1 MREIRAGENSDLGAL
16 LVFDVNKILSIVP
29 APAVTPLQRGEAS
42 RHCNAGAVA
51 GLVPATA
58 SVYARSKTIELAPTN

>member
-1 MREIRAGENSDLGAL
+1 MREIRAGEKSDLGAL

-42 RHCNAGAVA
+42 RHWNPGV
-51 GLVPATA
+51 VPATA
-58 SVYARSKTIELAPTN
+58 SVYARSKTIELALTS